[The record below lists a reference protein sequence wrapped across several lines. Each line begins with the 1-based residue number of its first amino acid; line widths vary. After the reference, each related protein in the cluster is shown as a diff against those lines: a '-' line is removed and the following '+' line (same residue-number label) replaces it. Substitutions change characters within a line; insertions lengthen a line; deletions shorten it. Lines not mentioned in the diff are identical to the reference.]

1 MIKSKL
7 VKLANV
13 SVITDQ
19 SRIKVKVGDVFEGYF
34 NNWPLIGTSFY
45 FYEKYVKKAAIDNS
59 CSEDIDTYR
68 SIQTS
73 IVSSIFDERTFKTN
87 NSVYKIVTVED
98 ERDEKIKLILEE

>member
-13 SVITDQ
+13 NVITDQ
-19 SRIKVKVGDVFEGYF
+19 SRIRVKVGDVLEGYF
-34 NNWPLIGTSFY
+34 NYWPVVGIPFS
-45 FYEKYVKKAAIDNS
+45 FYEKYADM
-59 CSEDIDTYR
+59 DTYR

-73 IVSSIFDERTFKTN
+73 IVNSIFDERTFKTN

>member
-34 NNWPLIGTSFY
+34 NNWPLVGTSFL
-45 FYEKYVKKAAIDNS
+45 FYEKYVKK
-59 CSEDIDTYR
+59 EDMDTYR

-73 IVSSIFDERTFKTN
+73 IVNSIFDERTFKTN